1 MDNEEVLEHI
11 STCEDL
17 LICAREEIQG
27 IYGMKEITDY
37 IDIALEELK
46 RKEDMYK
53 Q

>member
-1 MDNEEVLEHI
+1 MDDEEVLEHI
-11 STCEDL
+11 SACEDL
-17 LICAREEIQG
+17 LICAREEIQD

>member
-1 MDNEEVLEHI
+1 MDEEEILEHI
-11 STCEDL
+11 SSCNDL
-17 LICAREEIQG
+17 LICAKEEIQD

-46 RKEDMYK
+46 RKECVYS